1 MVYIGTSGFSY
12 DDWVGPYYPAE
23 LPRRGWLEYYAQE
36 FNTVEINSTYYAI
49 PSVRTTAALARRVPA
64 GFLFAVKLPRELTHE
79 RTTDGAEVFRQFR
92 VALDPIIAAG
102 KLGALLAQFPNSFR
116 PDPKAWDHI
125 ARLRELAAD
134 LPLVVEFRHAGWVC
148 PETFGRLRRLGVGF
162 CCVDEP
168 QLPGL
173 LPPVAEATGPVGYV
187 RFHGRNKAKWW
198 KHEHAYERY
207 DYTYSVEE
215 LAEWVPKIRHI
226 AGLTERIFVFA
237 NNHFQA
243 QAIQTA
249 RQLRMLLEEPAFPC

>member
-23 LPRRGWLEYYAQE
+23 LPRRAWLEYYARE

-49 PSVRTTAALARRVPA
+49 PGARTVDALARRVPA

-79 RTTDGAEVFRQFR
+79 RTADGADVFRRFR
-92 VALDPIIAAG
+92 AALEPIVAAG

-116 PDPKAWDHI
+116 PGPKAWDYV
-125 ARLRELAAD
+125 ARLRDLSAD
-134 LPLVVEFRHAGWVC
+134 LPLVVEFRHVGWVR
-148 PETFGRLRRLGVGF
+148 PETFERLRRLGVGF

-207 DYTYSVEE
+207 DYTYPIEE
-215 LAEWVPKIRHI
+215 LEEWVPKIRYI
-226 AGLTERIFVFA
+226 AGLTERTFVFA

-249 RQLRMLLEEPAFPC
+249 RQLRMLLEDPTLPR